1 MGRCTRQRQ
10 AGSRT
15 LAVIP
20 PMRRALLLL
29 VFTVLAGCSNQS
41 GKKDNA
47 PRPADVKSQIA
58 GLLPSGVSDRQGWA
72 DDIFVALNG
81 LDVPPSASNICSVIA
96 VAGQESGF
104 NADAPV
110 TGLPKIAWAEI
121 DRRAGKLHIPSFLV
135 RTALSIN
142 SPDGKSYRYRLDHVK
157 SEKELSAIFDDFIST
172 VPMGQTLFGNLNPV
186 HTGGPMQV
194 SIAFAEAHASGYP
207 YTPEGSIRREVFSRR
222 GGVWFGTQHL
232 LGYPVDYPAQIYRFA
247 DYNAGWYAS
256 RNAAFQAAVSRLSGI
271 KLALDGDLINYGSD
285 SAGSTER
292 ALRTLGKRLDYS
304 DRAIRRALEQGNTA
318 KFGNSDLW
326 QAVFALADKDA
337 GKTLPRAV
345 LPGIK
350 LESPK
355 ITRNL
360 TTAWFAQR
368 VNSRYQSCLSRQ

>member
-1 MGRCTRQRQ
+1 VILRAGR
-10 AGSRT
+10 ALS
-15 LAVIP
+15 
-20 PMRRALLLL
+20 LLLL
-29 VFTVLAGCSNQS
+29 AVLAGCSGNSSKQA
-41 GKKDNA
+41 DA

-58 GLLPSGVSDRQGWA
+58 RLLPPGVSDRQGWA
-72 DDIFVALNG
+72 GDIFVAFNG
-81 LDVPPSASNICSVIA
+81 LEIDPSVSNICAVIA
-96 VAGQESGF
+96 VTGQESGF

-110 TGLPKIAWAEI
+110 AGLPKIAWAEI

-135 RTALSIN
+135 RTALMIK
-142 SPDGKSYRYRLDHVK
+142 SPNGKSYADRLDRVK
-157 SEKELSAIFDDFIST
+157 SEKELSAIFDDFIGM

-207 YTPEGSIRREVFSRR
+207 YTPDGSVRREVFSRR
-222 GGVWFGTQHL
+222 GGMWFGTQHL
-232 LGYPVDYPAQIYRFA
+232 LGYAVDYPAPLYRFA

-285 SAGSTER
+285 SAGATEK
-292 ALRTLGKRLDYS
+292 ALRTLGKRLNYS
-304 DRAIRRALEQGNTA
+304 DRAIRRALEQGDTD
-318 KFGNSDLW
+318 KFGRSDLW

-368 VNSRYQSCLSRQ
+368 VNSRYQSCLARR